1 MSKPF
6 DTILKQL
13 LDNYAADWVQWLGPR
28 LNLPPGPIVAIDPQL
43 ATIQP
48 MADKVFRLPDGAGL
62 LHIECQSSWDGELSA
77 CGEEFCRF
85 TDEDTVGFKECGE
98 ALGLGHILRIV
109 AVDFLTPVGR
119 VRPDEFK
126 TRLG

>member
-48 MADKVFRLPDGAGL
+48 MADKVFRLPDGASL
-62 LHIECQSSWDGELSA
+62 CTSSWRKSRPRLTFQTGWVSM
-77 CGEEFCRF
+77 
-85 TDEDTVGFKECGE
+85 T
-98 ALGLGHILRIV
+98 LRQKAGIP
-109 AVDFLTPVGR
+109 A
-119 VRPDEFK
+119 
-126 TRLG
+126 